1 MPLPLYEAVAFNT
14 TTNLIDI
21 IGVFPPSLVYPNT
34 VAEANQN
41 LAAGALV
48 SLVDIGGTVQVIN
61 AFALNSQI
69 SPAVGF
75 VLTAVA
81 PGQPATVFTV
91 GNYLVSGSFTVA
103 NIGQTV
109 YLSAVTPG
117 QPTLTAPNPPNLIQT
132 VGTIVA
138 VSAGVATIS
147 FSSSQSV
154 TGVVT
159 SVGLSLP
166 SDFIVSGSPV
176 TSAGTLTAV
185 WADTGN
191 GLVFAGPASAT
202 PLPYGMGGYGLGTY
216 GNGSEG
222 PPEFRSL
229 VIDDLFGGINAS
241 DNTFLRGDGTWQ
253 QVTQLPESLDLPNLT
268 TSLPITTLYT
278 TPVLSP
284 PSAELFRISL
294 YEECTVA
301 GNSAGM
307 AYGSGFY
314 GQGVYNIGDDNV
326 QVQIGWTD
334 DVGPRVGFPVT
345 APLDLGETNAAS
357 GSIIVRS
364 VPGSSITYQASLT
377 NSGSPTYGLFFRVE
391 RL

>member
-1 MPLPLYEAVAFNT
+1 MGIYKAVVFNT
-14 TTNLIDI
+14 TTDLIDVV
-21 IGVFPPSLVYPNT
+21 GAFDPTLVFPNT
-34 VAEANQN
+34 VAIANQN

-48 SLVDIGGTVQVIN
+48 SFKDIGGAAQVIN

-69 SPAVGF
+69 APAMGF

-91 GNYLVSGSFTVA
+91 GNYFASGFVVA

-117 QPTLTAPNPPNLIQT
+117 QPTLVAPVAPNLVQV
-132 VGTIVA
+132 VGTVVA

-147 FSSSQSV
+147 FSSSQSI

-166 SDFIVSGSPV
+166 GEFIVSGSPV
-176 TSAGTLTAV
+176 TSAGTLGAV
-185 WADTGN
+185 WAAEGS
-191 GLVFAGPASAT
+191 GLVFAGPASSV
-202 PLPYGMGGYGLGTY
+202 PLSYGMGGFGLGNY

-229 VIDDLFGGINAS
+229 VINDLFGGINAS
-241 DNTFLRGDGTWQ
+241 ANTFLRGDGSWQ
-253 QVTQLPESLDLPNLT
+253 PVEQLPVSLDRPGLT
-268 TSLPITTLYT
+268 TSIPVTTLYT
-278 TPVLSP
+278 APAFSP
-284 PSAELFRISL
+284 PAAELFRVTL

-301 GNSAGM
+301 GNNAGSPFGM
-307 AYGSGFY
+307 GFY

-334 DVGPRVGFPVT
+334 DVGPRTGFPIS
-345 APLDLGETNAAS
+345 APLDLGGTNAAS
-357 GSIIVRS
+357 GSIVVRS
-364 VPGSSITYQASLT
+364 VPGSFITYRATLS